1 MVWVLSSCLCLNPP
15 GTMEVDG
22 ILFVQCKKKKDLD
35 KGEQAHEIRSEKL
48 HGVTG
53 EKKHV
58 CNLGELAL

>member
-1 MVWVLSSCLCLNPP
+1 
-15 GTMEVDG
+15 MEVDG

-53 EKKHV
+53 KKKHV